1 MLREELKNITTTDL
15 LVDKKISVRTRNCC
29 MYANLNTLFDI
40 VEYFESGR
48 YFCSIRN
55 LGKKSCL
62 ELVNICKE
70 YIPQIE
76 LFDNADGL
84 SKEEQQHQHQKE
96 IENLIKTD
104 LINSIN
110 KGLIKGEDILSYF
123 DKVKNEILKNQYLS
137 FIENYSN
144 RTKNRLRE
152 ISYGEFLTDFLFSP
166 DNAFLKID
174 GVGRTSLEELVDLK
188 HKIARELFNLVDLS
202 EDKTLQFKK
211 LVSQKGD
218 IILDSFVE
226 DFYMSNNH
234 LPMFWILE
242 QQLTKSKNHIIE
254 IFISSFPIL
263 KNHQLSSLQELAN
276 KYGLSRERVRQ
287 LRNYVFHKFF
297 DYTSVDVEDTKI
309 YYNDISKLKKLIF
322 NKEDWVYVTNVI
334 KDPHYVYYASYDI
347 ESLMEHEQCTF
358 SVEFVMQL
366 IAYIFN
372 DEYKLYGGFDTN
384 NRDNLWK
391 AVFLIKKDYADI
403 FDLEGI
409 RGDFCRVLTDKH
421 SEYLLDIEE
430 YIRNSQRWINF
441 DYDKIDIITS
451 IVKDLLLHEFGLY
464 TEEVGENQIKI
475 PANKDRNPSEVVYE
489 ILQTRGEQMHL
500 EEIFVE
506 FKKNMPEHKYSEE
519 NNADRLRP
527 SLQKNEEIT
536 YRKRNS
542 IYLLKK
548 WEHIRSGTIRNA
560 ITEFLFDKD
569 LPQKLDTIT
578 EYVRQYFPETNNKSI
593 HSSMASGKNFI
604 LFKDNLYGLVSKD
617 YPIEYE
623 ILVRD
628 EQRKSFEQRLYDLEK
643 FIAEHGHFPF
653 YNSDGEEISL
663 YYWWRRIN
671 KNSKNLTELQKIE
684 LERIKRQYSDY
695 EIDKSMYEWL
705 IQYNRLKSFV
715 IENQK
720 IPSLYSNDS
729 ERELYEWYIR
739 TISNF
744 LNLNDKQ
751 RGIIIEIN
759 KLISD
764 VIR

>member
-1 MLREELKNITTTDL
+1 MLREDLKNITTTDL
-15 LVDKKISVRTRNCC
+15 LADKKISVRTRNCC
-29 MYANLNTLFDI
+29 MYANLKTLFDI
-40 VEYFESGR
+40 VEYYESGR
-48 YFCSIRN
+48 YFCSIRH

-62 ELVNICKE
+62 ELENICKE
-70 YIPQIE
+70 FIPQIE
-76 LFDNADGL
+76 LSENADGL
-84 SKEEQQHQHQKE
+84 SKEEKQLQHQKE

-123 DKVKNEILKNQYLS
+123 DIVKNEILKNQYLS
-137 FIENYSN
+137 FIENFSN
-144 RTKNRLRE
+144 RTKNRLRG
-152 ISYGEFLTDFLFSP
+152 ISYEEFLTDFLFSP
-166 DNAFLKID
+166 DNAFLNID
-174 GVGRTSLEELVDLK
+174 GVGRKSLEELVDLK
-188 HKIARELFNLVDLS
+188 HKIGRELFNLVDLS

-218 IILDSFVE
+218 IILDSFIE

-287 LRNYVFHKFF
+287 LRNYFFDKFF
-297 DYTSVDVEDTKI
+297 GYTSVDFADTKS

-322 NKEDWVYVTNVI
+322 YKEDWIYVTKVI
-334 KDPHYVYYASYDI
+334 KDTHYVNYASCDL
-347 ESLMEHEQCTF
+347 ENLMENEQCTF
-358 SVEFVMQL
+358 SFEFVMQL
-366 IAYIFN
+366 IACIFN

-391 AVFLIKKDYADI
+391 SVFLIKKDYTVI
-403 FDLEGI
+403 FDFEGI
-409 RGDFCRVLTDKH
+409 REDFSCVLKDNY

-430 YIRNSQRWINF
+430 YIKNSQRWIIF
-441 DYDKIDIITS
+441 DYDKINIITS
-451 IVKDLLLHEFGLY
+451 IVKELLLHEFGLY
-464 TEEVGENQIKI
+464 TEEVGANQIKI
-475 PANKDRNPSEVVYE
+475 PVNKDRSPSEVVYE
-489 ILQTRGEQMHL
+489 ILQTRGEPMHL
-500 EEIFVE
+500 DEIFVE

-548 WEHIRSGTIRNA
+548 WEHIRSGTIRDA

-569 LPQKLDTIT
+569 LPQKIDAIT
-578 EYVRQYFPETNNKSI
+578 EYVRQYFPETNNKNI
-593 HSSMASGKNFI
+593 YSSMASGKNFI
-604 LFKDNLYGLVSKD
+604 LFKDNLYGLVSKY

-663 YYWWRRIN
+663 NYWWRRIN
-671 KNSKNLTELQKIE
+671 KNSNKLTELQKKE
-684 LERIKRQYSDY
+684 LGRIKQQYSDY
-695 EIDKSMYEWL
+695 EIDKSIYEWL
-705 IQYNRLKSFV
+705 IKYNRLKSFV

-729 ERELYEWYIR
+729 ERELYEWYKIA
-739 TISNF
+739 ISNF
-744 LNLNDKQ
+744 LNLNDRQ
-751 RGIIIEIN
+751 RGLIIEIT